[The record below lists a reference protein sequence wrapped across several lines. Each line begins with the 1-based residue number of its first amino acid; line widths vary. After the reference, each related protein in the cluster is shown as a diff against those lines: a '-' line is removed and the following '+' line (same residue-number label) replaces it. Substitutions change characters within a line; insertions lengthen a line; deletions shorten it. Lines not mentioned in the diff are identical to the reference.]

1 MQDDDALGMF
11 VVIDGSVSV
20 HRKPPKHPPQQHQR
34 NTDADASIS
43 SPTPHDGGLELASQ
57 LSIHEQGFVQ
67 YVPRAKLPCT
77 LDFTPSLPFDTACR
91 YFLNA
96 LRDWTSSS
104 SGVREKVLAG
114 ATATGCCAQP
124 HAAGLTLTVTRDSD
138 AHNRRRPLAAAES
151 PHALDRKTGA
161 DCIFN
166 RKICFR
172 DAVPLVSRD
181 SHLQGIMLEGLDA
194 ILNAVIAGKEAS
206 GCVIFGTK

>member
-1 MQDDDALGMF
+1 MKPTLMQDDDALGMF

-20 HRKPPKHPPQQHQR
+20 HRKPPKHSPQQHQR

-43 SPTPHDGGLELASQ
+43 SRTPHHGALE

-77 LDFTPSLPFDTACR
+77 LDFTRLLPFDTACR

-104 SGVREKVLAG
+104 SGVREKALAG

-151 PHALDRKTGA
+151 PHVMDRKTGA
-161 DCIFN
+161 
-166 RKICFR
+166 
-172 DAVPLVSRD
+172 AL
-181 SHLQGIMLEGLDA
+181 HLQYKNMFSRCR
-194 ILNAVIAGKEAS
+194 AVG
-206 GCVIFGTK
+206 VT